1 MMDFSVPIDADGRL
15 GYGWR
20 TAGSAA
26 RATAFWSA
34 VALPALYLPMLVVG
48 LQSTTKL
55 VVFSVLLVA
64 HVITLF
70 AGRTH
75 KR

>member
-1 MMDFSVPIDADGRL
+1 MLDFSVRIGADGRL

-34 VALPALYLPMLVVG
+34 VTFRLLYLPMLVVG
-48 LQSTTKL
+48 LQSTTWWL
-55 VVFSVLLVA
+55 VFTALLVA
-64 HVITLF
+64 HVITLL

-75 KR
+75 KQ